1 MMVVMIA
8 VFTQRNTAIFRY
20 NDASF
25 EDSFGCDSRFV
36 ILLPSLGNRVLAIEI
51 AKFRRRI
58 EKIKDLEI
66 MCTANDKE
74 GLFRRLL
81 PTYSCISSASRS

>member
-36 ILLPSLGNRVLAIEI
+36 ILFPSLGNRVLAIEI
-51 AKFRRRI
+51 PKFRKRI
-58 EKIKDLEI
+58 EKIKGLE
-66 MCTANDKE
+66 MCTASDKE